1 MRKFNLEYI
10 KGRRLMLGLTHQ
22 EMADA
27 LSFKNGSTYYK
38 YEVGDF
44 LFRAIHL
51 PPMAEILKCDINSFF
66 TPYESPVKIDYG
78 DVKGK
83 VFSF

>member
-1 MRKFNLEYI
+1 MREFNLEYI
-10 KGRRLMLGLTHQ
+10 KGRRLMLGLTRR
-22 EMADA
+22 EVAEA
-27 LSFKNGSTYYK
+27 LSMKNESTYYK
-38 YEVGDF
+38 YEKGDY
-44 LFRAIHL
+44 LFKAVHL

-66 TPYESPVKIDYG
+66 TPYESPVKIDYK